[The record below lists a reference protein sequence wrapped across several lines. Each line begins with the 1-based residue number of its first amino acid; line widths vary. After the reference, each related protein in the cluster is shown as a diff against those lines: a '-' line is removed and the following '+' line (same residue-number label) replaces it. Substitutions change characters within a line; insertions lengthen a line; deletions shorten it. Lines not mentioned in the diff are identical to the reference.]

1 MAGPNAGRRH
11 ELVDLPDPVLAHAL
25 SAPLRRRIFDLI
37 AGAEHPTTVGEL
49 TEKLG
54 CNHNAVRQHLARLRE
69 AGLVEETVEDRAKP
83 GRPRYLYRAT
93 VPPNPYAR
101 LSRLLLSLY
110 AHGGTP
116 RATGREHGRV
126 DATLAAS
133 ADPIDAL
140 QDDARRNGF
149 APRRV
154 TKGRRVELV
163 LDACPLAEA
172 AVDDPRT
179 VCALHRGLA
188 EGLVEEIGGARV
200 ESFAAHDP
208 YEAGCRITLRRTS

>member
-1 MAGPNAGRRH
+1 MPAPDASVRQER
-11 ELVDLPDPVLAHAL
+11 VDLPDPALARAL
-25 SAPLRRRIFDLI
+25 STPLRRRIFDLI
-37 AGAEHPTTVGEL
+37 AGAEHPTSVGEL

-69 AGLVEETVEDRAKP
+69 AGLVEETIEDRTTP
-83 GRPRYLYRAT
+83 GRPRHLYRAA

-101 LSRLLLSLY
+101 LSKLLLSLY
-110 AHGGTP
+110 AHGRTP
-116 RATGREHGRV
+116 RATGREHGRA
-126 DATLAAS
+126 DATVAAS
-133 ADPIDAL
+133 ADAIDAL
-140 QDDARRNGF
+140 EDDARRNGF

-188 EGLVEEIGGARV
+188 EGLVEAIGGARV
-200 ESFAAHDP
+200 ESFAVHDP
-208 YEAGCRITLRRTS
+208 YDAGCRIALRRTS

>member
-1 MAGPNAGRRH
+1 
-11 ELVDLPDPVLAHAL
+11 
-25 SAPLRRRIFDLI
+25 
-37 AGAEHPTTVGEL
+37 
-49 TEKLG
+49 
-54 CNHNAVRQHLARLRE
+54 
-69 AGLVEETVEDRAKP
+69 
-83 GRPRYLYRAT
+83 
-93 VPPNPYAR
+93 
-101 LSRLLLSLY
+101 LLLSLY

-116 RATGREHGRV
+116 RATGREHGRG

-133 ADPIDAL
+133 ADPIDAVE
-140 QDDARRNGF
+140 DDARRNGF

-188 EGLVEEIGGARV
+188 EGLVEGVGGARV
-200 ESFAAHDP
+200 ERFTAYDP
-208 YEAGCRITLRRTS
+208 YTAGCRITLRRTS